1 MKRLSL
7 IFSAVWRWFCCR
19 SLFVQALIIV
29 PVLCA
34 VILDATVGNMG
45 LAAMGGAVGV
55 SALVVGWLIGLAA
68 MVLGKA
74 GVIVAKDRRRV
85 K

>member
-1 MKRLSL
+1 
-7 IFSAVWRWFCCR
+7 
-19 SLFVQALIIV
+19 
-29 PVLCA
+29 
-34 VILDATVGNMG
+34 VGNMG